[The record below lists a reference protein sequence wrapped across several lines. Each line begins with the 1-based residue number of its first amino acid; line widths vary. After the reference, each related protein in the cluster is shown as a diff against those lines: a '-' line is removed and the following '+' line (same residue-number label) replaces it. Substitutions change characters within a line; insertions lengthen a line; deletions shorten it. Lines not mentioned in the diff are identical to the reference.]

1 MHSTFE
7 WWTDGVASGESQTR
21 LGYPESRLLTTVKS
35 RHCRQSRR
43 IVQRSKLLPSRWSPI
58 HQTYLSLFSI
68 APFQAKGKEGNEDD
82 GLKLMTDTQD
92 PSFLLSRQIVL
103 IVLWGYGFVSNDTIG
118 EIEPRPFCSSM
129 VTTRT
134 DGVASGEH
142 QVYLNVI
149 PSHDGR
155 TRRETHS
162 CKAKAKPVSSY
173 IHLPSLAMF
182 SLQSLKM
189 PC

>member
-1 MHSTFE
+1 M
-7 WWTDGVASGESQTR
+7 
-21 LGYPESRLLTTVKS
+21 KS
-35 RHCRQSRR
+35 DTSD
-43 IVQRSKLLPSRWSPI
+43 
-58 HQTYLSLFSI
+58 LSFLFSI

-92 PSFLLSRQIVL
+92 PSFLLSWQIVL

-149 PSHDGR
+149 PSHDFW
-155 TRRETHS
+155 RRSKVDIEPEGKCTVLKPRQSQSPVISS
-162 CKAKAKPVSSY
+162 CLHLLCLVRNRSKCRVNECKRRNRHLKPNLSYWTIVFGYNPQVCFLVSFWEQFY
-173 IHLPSLAMF
+173 Y
-182 SLQSLKM
+182 QT
-189 PC
+189 